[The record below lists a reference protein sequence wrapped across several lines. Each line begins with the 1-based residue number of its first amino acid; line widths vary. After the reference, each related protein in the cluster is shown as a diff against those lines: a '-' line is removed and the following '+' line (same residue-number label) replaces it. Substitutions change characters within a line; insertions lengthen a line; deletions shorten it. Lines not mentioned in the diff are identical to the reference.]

1 MKRLLLSLLFACG
14 SFLLWA
20 QASPIK
26 ITYEHEPNNQLTFY
40 AENFTFVPYTV
51 SLNFTRLSN
60 TATLMEGDT
69 YQGLVER
76 GKKRL
81 VTLRPMNPDTGIGF
95 SYTARYEKG
104 NIQAKADTNF
114 VYLFPLQEGKQV
126 RMNRMNSLHALVG
139 KTEKSHL
146 TGIAFHT
153 TEGDTIVAARRGQVT
168 QVVDHSASTEEN
180 RSFDANE
187 NYVEV
192 YHHADGTFAIYKLF
206 KNGGIFVE
214 PGDEVIPGQP
224 LGIVGGSNYQ
234 GGSHLRFMVSSPILE
249 PRSFLPSFYLSSG
262 QSGKPDFREVYI
274 SEHPVD
280 IVVKELSKKEK
291 KRVLLKK
298 EK

>member
-1 MKRLLLSLLFACG
+1 MKRLLLSSLFACC

-26 ITYEHEPNNQLTFY
+26 ITYEHESNNQLAFY
-40 AENFTFVPYTV
+40 AENFTFIPYTV
-51 SLNFTRLSN
+51 SLEFIRLSN
-60 TATLMEGDT
+60 TTTFMEGDT
-69 YQGLVER
+69 YQTLVER

-81 VTLRPMNPDTGIGF
+81 VTLRPTDSDNGIGF
-95 SYTARYEKG
+95 SYRFRYEKG
-104 NIQAKADTNF
+104 DVRAKADTNF
-114 VYLFPLQEGKQV
+114 VYLFPLLEGRQV
-126 RMNRMNSLHALVG
+126 RMKRMNSLDAVVG
-139 KTEKSHL
+139 KAEKAYL

-153 TEGDTIVAARRGQVT
+153 AEGDTIVAARRGRVT
-168 QVVDHSASTEEN
+168 QIMDNSASTEEN
-180 RSFDANE
+180 RSFSATD

-192 YHHADGTFAIYKLF
+192 YHADGTFATYKLF

-234 GGSHLRFMVSSPILE
+234 GGSHLRFMISSPTLK
-249 PRSFLPSFYLSSG
+249 PHSFLPFFYLSSG

-291 KRVLLKK
+291 KKYL
-298 EK
+298 EKL